1 MKSYVNAECLVLE
14 NVFPALSG
22 LGLYA
27 DFFFFFFPDLP
38 FSVLIMS
45 CLVQVVY
52 TFNKKT
58 IFGLVAVTVWLAS
71 Q

>member
-1 MKSYVNAECLVLE
+1 MQNVLCWKM
-14 NVFPALSG
+14 FSQALSG

-27 DFFFFFFPDLP
+27 DFFFPDLP
-38 FSVLIMS
+38 LSVLIMS

-58 IFGLVAVTVWLAS
+58 IFGLVAVTMWLTS